1 MMMKFWEARGMA
13 ARGASSEPRI
23 PKKWL
28 ALPAA
33 ILAAAAC
40 VALWPGVFVIT
51 DVEFQGCGAIP
62 RDSLK
67 RVRASLIGKNLA
79 TVSVAGARARLLE
92 FPEVRD
98 AVFRRRFRHTLE
110 CRLVKR
116 EPVALLIAGDILEV
130 DGDGVV
136 IPRRSG
142 SADVDLPVITGIS
155 QREMCGSAGAKSV
168 VRAIEVLTLFKDL
181 GFSPAK
187 QLSEIHVDGDDI
199 DLVWMGTGTL
209 VRLGRDEY
217 ANRVRKL
224 RTVFGILNDR
234 DQFPQLIDLRF
245 DRQVVIR

>member
-1 MMMKFWEARGMA
+1 MRFWEGHGMA
-13 ARGASSEPRI
+13 ARGASSEHRT

-33 ILAAAAC
+33 ALAAAVC
-40 VALWPGVFVIT
+40 IVLWPGVFTIT
-51 DVEFQGCGAIP
+51 DVEFHGCGSVP

-67 RVRASLIGKNLA
+67 RVRALLVGKNLA
-79 TVSVAGARARLLE
+79 TASIAEARERLLDL
-92 FPEVRD
+92 PEVRD
-98 AVFRRRFRHTLE
+98 VAFKRRFRHTLE

-116 EPVALLIAGDILEV
+116 EPVALLVAGDLLEV
-130 DGDGVV
+130 DDEGVI

-142 SADVDLPVITGIS
+142 NADVDLPMITGIS
-155 QREMCGSAGAKSV
+155 QRELRAGAASQRV
-168 VRAIEVLTLFKDL
+168 TRAIEVLTLFRDL

-187 QLSEIHVDGDDI
+187 QLSEIHVEGDNI

-234 DQFPQLIDLRF
+234 EQFPQLIDLRF